1 MQVQSSK
8 TYSSALNFSALD
20 PARCHLCS
28 VEVHHVVH
36 RWWWLR
42 WAALAVPLPTF
53 LALLPPTHF
62 ATVGGKRGWSENRT
76 GHFPHTIQHTSTFL
90 LVEAF
95 LPLQFTPP
103 FFQFISKVLRPSFID
118 VIWEPCAGKTALGI
132 LELILRQPGWGHLL
146 GGDCAGGVV
155 SFFHWNVFSSLH
167 PPAIHLLLTL
177 TDIGSTWALHMHHAQ
192 LLSTK
197 EHRPCASSQA
207 PSCLQWLKRFWG
219 WALAQTNL
227 CLHSAWE
234 VWTQICMTCKLYV
247 RFIGSISIC
256 CLDLICFS
264 FILESPCSCTP
275 WFLFRGVLGLVLP
288 FRVTRWPFDSFTCVG
303 LTWLLAGTARGSCL
317 TF

>member
-1 MQVQSSK
+1 MR
-8 TYSSALNFSALD
+8 APLG
-20 PARCHLCS
+20 
-28 VEVHHVVH
+28 
-36 RWWWLR
+36 WWLHR
-42 WAALAVPLPTF
+42 RGGE
-53 LALLPPTHF
+53 LLSLKCLFFPP
-62 ATVGGKRGWSENRT
+62 
-76 GHFPHTIQHTSTFL
+76 
-90 LVEAF
+90 
-95 LPLQFTPP
+95 
-103 FFQFISKVLRPSFID
+103 
-118 VIWEPCAGKTALGI
+118 
-132 LELILRQPGWGHLL
+132 
-146 GGDCAGGVV
+146 
-155 SFFHWNVFSSLH
+155 

-288 FRVTRWPFDSFTCVG
+288 FRVTRWPFDSFTCVR